1 MRAFIQNKKTNEG
14 VVMDFSLYLFLSA
27 IWVLLLSIAITVIN
41 IRKILEK
48 RSSDE

>member
-1 MRAFIQNKKTNEG
+1 
-14 VVMDFSLYLFLSA
+14 MDFSLCLFLSA
-27 IWVLLLSIAITVIN
+27 IWVLLLSIAITLNN